1 MPSPLVSSVSS
12 QMKKYTSS
20 TQVVTPEEIKKNK
33 RGMLDVVNSALE
45 QFKSNL
51 ESGKIDLD
59 SSLDLDRLVK
69 LNLLLSGEANSIS
82 GSPSNQVEQV
92 ETTELSNT
100 SSILD
105 ENDPTVKEL
114 WKKLYDGYNQKNDI
128 QE

>member
-12 QMKKYTSS
+12 QMKKYMSS

-33 RGMLDVVNSALE
+33 RGMLDVVNSALD

-82 GSPSNQVEQV
+82 GSPANQVEQV
-92 ETTELSNT
+92 DTTELSHA

>member
-33 RGMLDVVNSALE
+33 RGMLGVVNSALE

-82 GSPSNQVEQV
+82 GSPASQVEQV

>member
-82 GSPSNQVEQV
+82 GSPASQVEQV

-114 WKKLYDGYNQKNDI
+114 WKKLYEGYNQKNDI

>member
-33 RGMLDVVNSALE
+33 RGMLDVVNSALD

-82 GSPSNQVEQV
+82 GSPASQVEQV

>member
-12 QMKKYTSS
+12 QMKRYINS
-20 TQVVTPEEIKKNK
+20 TQVVTPEEVKKNK
-33 RGMLDVVNSALE
+33 RTMLDVVNSAIS
-45 QFKSNL
+45 QFKNNL
-51 ESGKIDLD
+51 ESGKVELD
-59 SSLDLDRLVK
+59 SLLDLDRLVK
-69 LNLLLSGEANSIS
+69 LNLLLSGEANFIS
-82 GSPSNQVEQV
+82 GSPASQVEQV

>member
-82 GSPSNQVEQV
+82 GSPASQVEQV

>member
-82 GSPSNQVEQV
+82 GSPANQVEQV
-92 ETTELSNT
+92 DTTELSHA

>member
-12 QMKKYTSS
+12 QMKKYISS

-33 RGMLDVVNSALE
+33 RDMLDIVNSTLE

-69 LNLLLSGEANSIS
+69 LSLLLSGEANSIS
-82 GSPSNQVEQV
+82 GSPSSQVEQV
-92 ETTELSNT
+92 DTTELSHA

>member
-12 QMKKYTSS
+12 QMKKYISS
-20 TQVVTPEEIKKNK
+20 TQVVTPEEVKKSK
-33 RGMLDVVNSALE
+33 RSMLDIVNSALG
-45 QFKSNL
+45 QFKAKL

-59 SSLDLDRLVK
+59 SSTDLDRLVK
-69 LNLLLSGEANSIS
+69 LNLLLSGEANNIN
-82 GSPSNQVEQV
+82 GSPANQVEQV
-92 ETTELSNT
+92 DTTELSSS

-105 ENDPTVKEL
+105 DNDPTVQEL

>member
-82 GSPSNQVEQV
+82 GSPANQVEQV

>member
-12 QMKKYTSS
+12 QMKKYISS

-33 RGMLDVVNSALE
+33 RDMLDVVNSALE

-69 LNLLLSGEANSIS
+69 LSLLLSGEANSIS
-82 GSPSNQVEQV
+82 GSPASQVEQV
-92 ETTELSNT
+92 DTTELSHA

>member
-51 ESGKIDLD
+51 ESGEIDLD

-82 GSPSNQVEQV
+82 GSPASQVEQV

>member
-12 QMKKYTSS
+12 QMKKYINS

-82 GSPSNQVEQV
+82 GSPASQVEQV

>member
-12 QMKKYTSS
+12 QMKKYISS

-82 GSPSNQVEQV
+82 GSPASQVEQV
-92 ETTELSNT
+92 DTTELSHA

>member
-82 GSPSNQVEQV
+82 GSPASQVEQV
-92 ETTELSNT
+92 ETTELSRT

>member
-1 MPSPLVSSVSS
+1 
-12 QMKKYTSS
+12 MKKYTSS

-82 GSPSNQVEQV
+82 GSPASQVEQV

>member
-69 LNLLLSGEANSIS
+69 LNLLLSGEANTIS
-82 GSPSNQVEQV
+82 GSPASQVEQV

>member
-69 LNLLLSGEANSIS
+69 LNLLLSGEANTIS
-82 GSPSNQVEQV
+82 GSPASQVEQV
-92 ETTELSNT
+92 ETTELSHT

>member
-33 RGMLDVVNSALE
+33 RGMLDVVNSALD

-82 GSPSNQVEQV
+82 GSPASQVEQV
-92 ETTELSNT
+92 DTTELSQT
-100 SSILD
+100 SSILN

>member
-12 QMKKYTSS
+12 QMKKYISS
-20 TQVVTPEEIKKNK
+20 TQVVTPEEVKKSK
-33 RGMLDVVNSALE
+33 RSMLDIVNSALG
-45 QFKSNL
+45 QFKAKL

-59 SSLDLDRLVK
+59 SSTDLDRLVK
-69 LNLLLSGEANSIS
+69 LNLLLSGEANNIN

-92 ETTELSNT
+92 DTTEMSSS

-105 ENDPTVKEL
+105 DNDPTVQEL
-114 WKKLYDGYNQKNDI
+114 WKKLYDGYNQKNNI